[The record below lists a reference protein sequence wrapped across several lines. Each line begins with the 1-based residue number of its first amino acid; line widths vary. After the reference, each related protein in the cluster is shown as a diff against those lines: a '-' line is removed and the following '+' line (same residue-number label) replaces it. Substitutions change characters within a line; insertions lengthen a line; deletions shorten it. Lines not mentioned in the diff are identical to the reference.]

1 MASSGVN
8 VKMGV
13 SGVAQFKQN
22 MNQAK
27 QAVKTL
33 DAQLALTEKEFK
45 ASGDAEA
52 YMTKK
57 TEELKAKLEQ
67 QKSVV
72 SNAEKAL
79 QDMASRGV
87 DKASKAYQ
95 DMYQSMLKAKG
106 ELIDTQQALDNVA
119 GAAQDA
125 DTSVMDMSNELS
137 GIGKNVS
144 FNTVTDGIRSI
155 TQGLENAARKAIR
168 LGKVITSE
176 VLGAG
181 SWADDL
187 QTRADYYQMD
197 TDTLQKM
204 EKTAKIIDTPV
215 EAIIN
220 ARKRMKKTLSG
231 GSKDTVETLELLG
244 LGNVVDTDPEE
255 MFWKIGDAIMKM
267 GDAYTQEESAQK
279 LFGRSWDELIPLFT
293 AGREEYEKLND
304 SWKIVPQE
312 QIDALN
318 NMNDAYD
325 KLVENFETLKKTV
338 LAQFAE
344 PMEKAMTTI
353 DQKLSEFSEW
363 LSSDDGKAFVDSV
376 IGKVQAA
383 LEWLTEPE
391 NINNVIHGLEAI
403 IAGWAGLK
411 LTGTALDVLK
421 IINGAKGLV
430 VGAGGAGTG
439 AEAAASGAGGSAAG
453 TAVTGAVSKIAPS
466 VQNWVSTNGV
476 AFWDWLTHESPVGTL
491 FQGTENLNQWWDRQ
505 LSEFNDRAASFA
517 NDWNEN
523 VPFRTL
529 MNFLTGGFAYGN
541 EDKDFDEFEEELM
554 RRVQMDNFGN
564 GDLADRGFSSSYDR
578 MTQVAE
584 DSTKAIEEL
593 VKQNVTPEKLSEL
606 LKVPDGMKSAVKE
619 GISGIKVVL
628 DGYQVGVLVAP
639 YVSEQIG
646 SLIP

>member
-106 ELIDTQQALDNVA
+106 ELIDTQQALYNVA

-125 DTSVMDMSNELS
+125 DTSVTDMSNELS

-155 TQGLENAARKAIR
+155 THGLENAARKAIR
-168 LGKVITSE
+168 LGKVITGE

-187 QTRADYYQMD
+187 QTRSDYYQMD
-197 TDTLQKM
+197 TDTLQRM

-325 KLVENFETLKKTV
+325 KLVENFETLKTNV

-363 LSSDDGKAFVDSV
+363 LASDDGKAFVDSV

-421 IINGAKGLV
+421 IINGAKGLIA
-430 VGAGGAGTG
+430 GSGTGGGAAVAGASSASVGLTG
-439 AEAAASGAGGSAAG
+439 FASKVLPGLG
-453 TAVTGAVSKIAPS
+453 
-466 VQNWVSTNGV
+466 NWVSVNGGPV
-476 AFWDWLTHESPVGTL
+476 LDWLTHESPLGTL
-491 FQGTENLNQWWDRQ
+491 FQGTESWSQLWDRLQKEQEERTATFAENWDPNSENANVIAQ
-505 LSEFNDRAASFA
+505 LFGKRDANQDAADRLTTGA
-517 NDWNEN
+517 NWLPSYMQGTSYKN
-523 VPFRTL
+523 
-529 MNFLTGGFAYGN
+529 LT
-541 EDKDFDEFEEELM
+541 E
-554 RRVQMDNFGN
+554 

>member
-125 DTSVMDMSNELS
+125 DTSVTDMSNELS

-187 QTRADYYQMD
+187 QTRAD
-197 TDTLQKM
+197 
-204 EKTAKIIDTPV
+204 
-215 EAIIN
+215 
-220 ARKRMKKTLSG
+220 
-231 GSKDTVETLELLG
+231 
-244 LGNVVDTDPEE
+244 
-255 MFWKIGDAIMKM
+255 
-267 GDAYTQEESAQK
+267 
-279 LFGRSWDELIPLFT
+279 
-293 AGREEYEKLND
+293 
-304 SWKIVPQE
+304 
-312 QIDALN
+312 
-318 NMNDAYD
+318 
-325 KLVENFETLKKTV
+325 
-338 LAQFAE
+338 
-344 PMEKAMTTI
+344 
-353 DQKLSEFSEW
+353 
-363 LSSDDGKAFVDSV
+363 
-376 IGKVQAA
+376 
-383 LEWLTEPE
+383 
-391 NINNVIHGLEAI
+391 
-403 IAGWAGLK
+403 
-411 LTGTALDVLK
+411 
-421 IINGAKGLV
+421 
-430 VGAGGAGTG
+430 
-439 AEAAASGAGGSAAG
+439 
-453 TAVTGAVSKIAPS
+453 
-466 VQNWVSTNGV
+466 
-476 AFWDWLTHESPVGTL
+476 
-491 FQGTENLNQWWDRQ
+491 
-505 LSEFNDRAASFA
+505 
-517 NDWNEN
+517 
-523 VPFRTL
+523 
-529 MNFLTGGFAYGN
+529 
-541 EDKDFDEFEEELM
+541 
-554 RRVQMDNFGN
+554 
-564 GDLADRGFSSSYDR
+564 
-578 MTQVAE
+578 
-584 DSTKAIEEL
+584 
-593 VKQNVTPEKLSEL
+593 
-606 LKVPDGMKSAVKE
+606 
-619 GISGIKVVL
+619 
-628 DGYQVGVLVAP
+628 
-639 YVSEQIG
+639 
-646 SLIP
+646 